1 MFCMGDVVR
10 KSLTGCPKEEKGQGL
25 MEAVLCFTTAF
36 GGRGQDLFREVMHM
50 RVSKAKCDGKEH
62 SVKERKRD

>member
-1 MFCMGDVVR
+1 
-10 KSLTGCPKEEKGQGL
+10 
-25 MEAVLCFTTAF
+25 MEAVRCFTTAF